1 MKKLVKS
8 AIRAALYASDQ
19 VDRVSDHVSGLA
31 ERGRKAIFFEE
42 DHALG
47 MFLCFAVGVGF
58 GIGAGI
64 LLAPASGAETR
75 KSISEKMQGAHNNV
89 RDHLSKDLA
98 TNRSPES

>member
-8 AIRAALYASDQ
+8 ALRAALYASDQ
-19 VDRVSDHVSGLA
+19 VDRISDHVSGLA
-31 ERGRKAIFFEE
+31 ERGRKAIFHKE
-42 DHALG
+42 DQTPRMALCLALG
-47 MFLCFAVGVGF
+47 IGV

-64 LLAPASGAETR
+64 LLAPASGVETR
-75 KSISEKMQGAHNNV
+75 KSIREKMQRARDNV